1 MSLASSKDYQFI
13 KFEKSKNKNKK
24 YAAILKNKKTGRQR
38 IVNFGAI
45 KPNGEPYAQF
55 KDGTNLKLYSKYD
68 HGDEARKK
76 RYQMRHRGE
85 GNDSRKY
92 SAGWFS
98 WHYLW

>member
-24 YAAILKNKKTGRQR
+24 YAAILKNKKTGGEK
-38 IVNFGAI
+38 IINFGAI
-45 KPNGEPYAQF
+45 KDDGTPYEQF
-55 KDGTNLKLYSKYD
+55 KDSTNLKLYSKYD
-68 HGDEARKK
+68 HGDTERQK
-76 RYQMRHRGE
+76 RYKSRHVGE
-85 GNDSRKY
+85 GTDRRKY